1 MSTGENVM
9 RRKEALKIALTC
21 IEEVYNRVLFLSDS
35 KVAEQQRV
43 RLAQAMA
50 KIESMKA
57 QKEMKL

>member
-1 MSTGENVM
+1 MVIM
-9 RRKEALKIALTC
+9 KRKEALAIALVA
-21 IEEVYNRVLFLSDS
+21 IKYEYNRLLFLSDS
-35 KVAEQQRV
+35 KLAEQQRV

>member
-1 MSTGENVM
+1 MK
-9 RRKEALKIALTC
+9 RKEALAIALVA
-21 IEEVYNRVLFLSDS
+21 IKYEYNRLLFLSDS
-35 KVAEQQRV
+35 KLAEQQRV